1 MIFVGTAGW
10 SVPRAL
16 SACAPGEGTH
26 LQRYSRRLSCV
37 EINSSFYRPHAFAT
51 YKRWAEATPA
61 DFHVAVKVPRTIT
74 HELKL
79 RRPRVEL
86 ERFLAE
92 TAGLGAKRGPLLV
105 QLPPSH
111 AFDRRV
117 AVRFFDYFRATYD
130 GTIVCEPRHASWFT
144 APADRLLGAYR
155 VARVAADPSV
165 VPGAGAP
172 GGWKEVQYFRLH
184 GSPRMYWSR
193 YSPDHITMLADTLRA
208 TTAVEA
214 WCIFDNTAMGT
225 ALENACE
232 LTNALGAL
240 PRS

>member
-1 MIFVGTAGW
+1 M
-10 SVPRAL
+10 
-16 SACAPGEGTH
+16 GTH
-26 LQRYSRRLSCV
+26 LQRYARRLNAV

-51 YKRWAEATPA
+51 YRRWAEITPA
-61 DFHVAVKVPRTIT
+61 DFQVAVKVPRTVT

-79 RRPRVEL
+79 RRARVEL

-117 AVRFFDYFRATYD
+117 VDRFFDCFRAMYG
-130 GTIVCEPRHASWFT
+130 GTVVCEPRHASWFT
-144 APADRLLGAYR
+144 APADRLLESHRIG
-155 VARVAADPSV
+155 RVAADPQV

-172 GGWKEVQYFRLH
+172 GGWKDVQYFRLH

-193 YSPDHITMLADTLRA
+193 YNPDDIRRLAATLR
-208 TTAVEA
+208 TTAAVHT
-214 WCIFDNTAMGT
+214 WCIFDNTAMGS

>member
-1 MIFVGTAGW
+1 
-10 SVPRAL
+10 
-16 SACAPGEGTH
+16 
-26 LQRYSRRLSCV
+26 V

-51 YKRWAEATPA
+51 YKRWAETTPA

-79 RRPRVEL
+79 RRSRVEL

-117 AVRFFDYFRATYD
+117 VARFFDGFRAMY
-130 GTIVCEPRHASWFT
+130 GGSIVCEPRHASWFT
-144 APADRLLGAYR
+144 APADRLLEAYR
-155 VARVAADPSV
+155 VARVAADPPV

-172 GGWKEVQYFRLH
+172 GSWKPGGWKHVQYFRLH

-193 YSPDHITMLADTLRA
+193 YSPDAIRVLAATLRA
-208 TTAVEA
+208 AAAVEA